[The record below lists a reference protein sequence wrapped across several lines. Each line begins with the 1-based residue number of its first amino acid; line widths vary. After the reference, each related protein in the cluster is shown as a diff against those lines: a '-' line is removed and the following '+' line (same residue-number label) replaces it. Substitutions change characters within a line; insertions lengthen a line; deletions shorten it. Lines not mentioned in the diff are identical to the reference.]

1 MKKLKILFYLLLII
15 ITTIEAKEKVKDE
28 NIILPDTSLIDIPTS
43 GIIDYY
49 GFNFKT
55 RFYNQGGLLTYLNFG
70 VMERL
75 NLGASF
81 MVDNLIGANYPVRMI
96 KPEMQVKFRFY
107 DGGIYIPSLALG
119 YDGQGYYYDRDLK
132 KYMEKGKGLYLVGT
146 REILLP
152 DFILNGGFN
161 IPDFD
166 DNYLFAFIG
175 ISYTLEDKFALLA
188 EYDNLFHADS
198 KERFNIG
205 SRIYITP
212 SFNLDIAIREL
223 GSNDKFS
230 NGWKR
235 KPERIIQ
242 LKYSTSF

>member
-1 MKKLKILFYLLLII
+1 MKKLEIFFYFLFLTIP
-15 ITTIEAKEKVKDE
+15 TIEAKEKVKDE
-28 NIILPDTSLIDIPTS
+28 NIILPDTSIIDIPTS

-55 RFYNQGGLLTYLNFG
+55 RFYTQGGVLTYLNFG

-81 MVDNLIGANYPVRMI
+81 MIDSLIGANSPVRMRR
-96 KPEMQVKFRFY
+96 PEMHVKFRFY
-107 DGGIYIPSLALG
+107 DGGIYLPSLALG

-132 KYMEKGKGLYLVGT
+132 KYMEKGKGLYLVGS
-146 REILLP
+146 REVLFP
-152 DFILNGGFN
+152 GFIGSAGFN

-166 DNYLFAFIG
+166 DNYLFAFLG
-175 ISYTLEDKFALLA
+175 ISYTIEDKLALLA
-188 EYDNLFHADS
+188 EYDNLFHSDS

-230 NGWKR
+230 NGWSR

-242 LKYSTSF
+242 LKYNTSF